1 VAAIDVYAIKFW
13 FRLVDR
19 KYRGSLLYKSNP
31 WILSLVPVAGR
42 KVFEALLLTESQK
55 FTPD

>member
-1 VAAIDVYAIKFW
+1 MDFNINGLEMRDVSFLNIKRF
-13 FRLVDR
+13 
-19 KYRGSLLYKSNP
+19 YRGRYSGS
-31 WILSLVPVAGR
+31 ILSLVPVAGR